1 MTRTLSRLTLALVL
15 AGGIFAT
22 SFPLWADLVVN
33 YTLKTAT
40 LQEIKEVSIY
50 RTKDEQGNNVIMVSA
65 QYEIVD
71 SEDVVRIPNGFVDD
85 ISLTGPELST
95 LVGILSGPV
104 LDAINLE
111 EGLEP

>member
-1 MTRTLSRLTLALVL
+1 MKNLSRRSFLGLALGAGL
-15 AGGIFAT
+15 AVGSAIP
-22 SFPLWADLVVN
+22 SLADLVVN

-111 EGLEP
+111 EGL